1 MPDAVNFLTPFL
13 QMVFHLV

>member
-1 MPDAVNFLTPFL
+1 MPDAVNFLTPFP